1 MKPETLEHSSSL
13 KNFSV
18 GPVRVRGGR
27 EVGPSRLRRGDAVSG
42 RLY

>member
-1 MKPETLEHSSSL
+1 MKPETLEHFGSL

-18 GPVRVRGGR
+18 GPVRVRGGQ
-27 EVGPSRLRRGDAVSG
+27 EVGPSMLRRADAVNG